1 MEALVMAGGKG
12 TRMGGGEK
20 PLMEL
25 LGKPM
30 ISYVLKALSDSHSIS
45 KINVAVSPDVP
56 LTAEYVKSDSNLTL
70 VMTPGSGYIEDM
82 GYAIRTL
89 GLYRPVLVVAADL
102 PLITPEVIDLI
113 ADEYKKSGRE
123 ALSARVEA
131 DLAPWPADVVLNDTE
146 KPTIPA
152 GINVVHGAHLDR
164 AQGEHIL
171 IINDAAMAANVN
183 YRKDLMSCVPLLAQ
197 KQEKSEHEG

>member
-20 PLMEL
+20 ALMPL

-30 ISYVLKALSDSHSIS
+30 ISYVLKALAESRSIS

-56 LTAEYVKSDSNLTL
+56 LTAEYVKNDESIRL
-70 VMTPGSGYIEDM
+70 VTTPGSGFIEDM
-82 GYAIRTL
+82 GYAIRSL
-89 GLYRPVLVVAADL
+89 GLFGPVLVVAADL
-102 PLITPEVIDLI
+102 PLITPEVIDR
-113 ADEYKKSGRE
+113 AVEAYKKSGKE
-123 ALSARVEA
+123 ALSVRVEA
-131 DLAPWPADVVLNDTE
+131 DLAPWPADTILNDTE

-164 AQGEHIL
+164 AQDELTL
-171 IINDAAMAANVN
+171 IINDAALAANVN
-183 YRKDLMSCVPLLAQ
+183 YRKDLMSCGPLLAQ
-197 KQEKSEHEG
+197 KLGKDEHEG